1 MPKAKQAVPKFCT
14 HKPTNMGYVK
24 LDGVR
29 HYLGRADDP
38 ETKRRYDR
46 MIAEWLSAGRRIA
59 VPVDQL
65 TVIGLVARWNAHAK
79 TYYSHRRGDPF
90 KATLA
95 ALVQLYGTTKAA
107 EFGPKC
113 LKTVRAAM
121 VAKGWSRP
129 TVNERVQQV
138 RAVFKWGVSE
148 ELVPP
153 LVMEGL
159 RSVIGLKRGRT
170 EAPEPAPIKAV
181 PDNIV
186 DATLPHM
193 TPTVRAMVEF
203 QRATGCRP
211 GEVCVM
217 RTCDI
222 NTDGKVWTF
231 TPSRHKTLHHGRAR
245 VVYIGP
251 RGQDVLRAWLKTDL
265 QAYVFTPKQSA
276 AEWLVMR
283 RAARKTP
290 IGYGNGP
297 GTNRKPAPERT
308 PGELWMTQEYGKAI
322 ASACERA
329 WPIPEGMTDPADIKA
344 WRQEHRWA
352 PNQLRHLFATR
363 VRREHGLEAAQ
374 VLLGHAACDVT
385 QVYAERDEK
394 KAKTIALKI
403 G

>member
-1 MPKAKQAVPKFCT
+1 MARKKSSVPAYRH
-14 HKPTNMGYVK
+14 HKPTGQAYMFVNGE
-24 LDGVR
+24 R
-29 HYLGRADDP
+29 RYLGRFDSPVSKA
-38 ETKRRYDR
+38 TYRRLL
-46 MIAEWLSAGRRIA
+46 AELASNNGRLRVAVDELRI
-59 VPVDQL
+59 VELCD
-65 TVIGLVARWNAHAK
+65 RWNAHAK
-79 TYYSHRRGDPF
+79 TYYSHRKGDPF
-90 KATLA
+90 KTTLA
-95 ALVQLYGTTKAA
+95 VLVQLYGSTKAA

-129 TVNERVQQV
+129 TVNERIQQV

-170 EAPEPAPIKAV
+170 EAPEPTPVQSVADHV
-181 PDNIV
+181 V
-186 DATLPHM
+186 DQTLPHM

-203 QRATGCRP
+203 QRLVGCRP
-211 GEVCVM
+211 GEVCVL
-217 RTCDI
+217 RTCDLD
-222 NTDGKVWTF
+222 TSGKVWTF
-231 TPSRHKTLHHGRAR
+231 TPSRHKTQHHGRAR

-251 RGQDVLRAWLKTDL
+251 RGQDVLRPWLKTDL
-265 QAYVFTPKQSA
+265 AAYVFTPKQSA

-297 GTNRKPAPERT
+297 GTNKKPAPERT
-308 PGELWMTQEYGKAI
+308 PGELWTTQEYGKAI
-322 ASACERA
+322 ASACDRA
-329 WPIPEGMTDPADIKA
+329 WPIPEGMTDPADIKL
-344 WRQEHRWA
+344 WRREHRWSA
-352 PNQLRHLFATR
+352 NRLRHSFATT

-374 VLLGHAACDVT
+374 LLLGHAACDVT
-385 QVYAERDEK
+385 QVYAERDTE
-394 KAKTIALKI
+394 KAKAVAAKI